1 VAAHEPPTAVCS
13 CKHYEGEILWPA
25 FHKKKDRPGLYENKV
40 KTTTPAGS
48 VLADSMRTFH
58 RGTAFLD
65 EGARVGHFISYSTA
79 KPRCMEITGWP
90 EQGIFSSFAA
100 WLENAAPEERELIG
114 FPS

>member
-1 VAAHEPPTAVCS
+1 M
-13 CKHYEGEILWPA
+13 
-25 FHKKKDRPGLYENKV
+25 
-40 KTTTPAGS
+40 PAGS

-58 RGTAFLD
+58 RGTAFLH
-65 EGARVGHFISYSTA
+65 EGARVAHFISYATA

-100 WLENAAPEERELIG
+100 WLKNAAPEESELIG

>member
-1 VAAHEPPTAVCS
+1 M
-13 CKHYEGEILWPA
+13 
-25 FHKKKDRPGLYENKV
+25 
-40 KTTTPAGS
+40 PAGS

-58 RGTAFLD
+58 RGTAFLH
-65 EGARVGHFISYSTA
+65 EGARVAHFISYATA